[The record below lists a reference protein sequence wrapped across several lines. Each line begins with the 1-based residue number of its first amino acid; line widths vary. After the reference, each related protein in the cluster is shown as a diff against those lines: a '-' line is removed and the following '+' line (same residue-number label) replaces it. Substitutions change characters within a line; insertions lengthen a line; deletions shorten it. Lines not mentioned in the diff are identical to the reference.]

1 MRKRTLPRHGLNEFS
16 RAGWAHPYAT
26 GPFDPYLYA
35 DGGDGGDSGSG
46 SSGDGDGDDGGS
58 DDSGDDDGAGGTG
71 GDDTG
76 SDDGAKDGKPKPQP
90 PAKKDDEAPA
100 ATIARLQ
107 KELKQANGDAAKART
122 NAKKAA
128 ADEARTEIVQELG
141 KALGLI
147 KDDKDTPPDPA
158 ALTAK
163 IEQATAAHRE
173 TAVELAVYRGAAK
186 HGADPDALTDS
197 RTFLRS
203 IKDLDPSDEG
213 FAKAVQTAIKKAV
226 EDNPKLKAA
235 GQAPAR
241 SSGDFSGGT
250 GDSGQSGPKTIDEIR
265 ADRRKRRAG

>member
-1 MRKRTLPRHGLNEFS
+1 MQKRTLPRLAG
-16 RAGWAHPYAT
+16 AGWAHPYRT

-46 SSGDGDGDDGGS
+46 SDDTGDDDGA

-71 GDDTG
+71 DDDTSGDDDAG
-76 SDDGAKDGKPKPQP
+76 KDTKAKPKPP
-90 PAKKDDEAPA
+90 VKKDDEDPA

-107 KELKQANGDAAKART
+107 KELKAANGDAAKART

-158 ALTAK
+158 ALTAQ
-163 IEQATAAHRE
+163 IEKATAAHRE
-173 TAVELAVYRGAAK
+173 TAVELAVYRGASK
-186 HGADPDALTDS
+186 YGADPDALTDS
-197 RTFLRS
+197 RAFLKS
-203 IKDLDPSDEG
+203 IAGLDPSDEE
-213 FAKAVQTAIKKAV
+213 FAKKVGTAIKQAV
-226 EDNPKLKAA
+226 ADNPKLKAQ

-241 SSGDFSGGT
+241 SSSDFSG
-250 GDSGQSGPKTIDEIR
+250 SSEKPKNGNSIEAQR
-265 ADRRKRRAG
+265 EARRKARS